1 MVLAARRRG
10 QATTRLDWT
19 VSDVVRSPVPASK
32 LLPRLILIATL
43 TGCAKSDG
51 PSAACGIAAL
61 TAPLV
66 VLESFGKGNLLDQ
79 VPPAV
84 PERLPVRFVAGPA
97 VRGTAIIDS
106 AGKIQVTVAEHP
118 TQPVVGYGVLV
129 VDGRFQAQGVVA
141 YEGVPVPGAATLGQ
155 LVLAGRSVP
164 LLGVRLDPRTIN
176 DPRCPL
182 LPDSL
187 R

>member
-10 QATTRLDWT
+10 QATTHLDWT
-19 VSDVVRSPVPASK
+19 VSDVVRSPLPASQ
-32 LLPRLILIATL
+32 LLPRLILTAAL
-43 TGCAKSDG
+43 LGCAKSDG

-79 VPPAV
+79 VPPTVA
-84 PERLPVRFVAGPA
+84 ERFAVRFVAGPA

-106 AGKIQVTVAEHP
+106 TGKIEVTVAAP
-118 TQPVVGYGVLV
+118 PNQAAVGYGVLV
-129 VDGRFQAQGVVA
+129 VDGRYQTQGVVA
-141 YEGVPVPGAATLGQ
+141 FEGVPVPGATTLGR
-155 LVLAGRSVP
+155 LVLADRSVP
-164 LLGVRLDPRTIN
+164 LLGVRLDPRAIN

>member
-1 MVLAARRRG
+1 MVPAAPRRG
-10 QATTRLDWT
+10 QATNRLDWT
-19 VSDVVRSPVPASK
+19 VSDVVRSAVTASRLPAS
-32 LLPRLILIATL
+32 LFLMATL
-43 TGCAKSDG
+43 AGCGKSEG
-51 PSAACGIAAL
+51 PSAACGITAL
-61 TAPLV
+61 AAPLV

-84 PERLPVRFVAGPA
+84 PPRLPVRFVAGPA
-97 VRGTAIIDS
+97 VRGSAVLDS

-118 TQPVVGYGVLV
+118 NQAPVGYGVLV
-129 VDGRFQAQGVVA
+129 VDGRYAVQGVVA
-141 YEGVPVPGAATLGQ
+141 FEGVPVPGAVTLGR
-155 LVLAGRSVP
+155 LTLPDLSVP
-164 LLGVRLDPRTIN
+164 LLGVRLDPKSIN

>member
-1 MVLAARRRG
+1 MVLAAPRRG

-19 VSDVVRSPVPASK
+19 ISDVVRSPVPVSK
-32 LLPRLILIATL
+32 LLPSLILTVAL
-43 TGCAKSDG
+43 AGCGKSDG

-79 VPPAV
+79 VPPTI
-84 PERLPVRFVAGPA
+84 PERFAVRFVAGPA

-106 AGKIQVTVAEHP
+106 TGKIQVTVAENP
-118 TQPVVGYGVLV
+118 NQASVGYGVLV
-129 VDGRFQAQGVVA
+129 VDGRYQAQGVVA

-155 LVLAGRSVP
+155 LILPGRSVP

>member
-1 MVLAARRRG
+1 MSAC
-10 QATTRLDWT
+10 
-19 VSDVVRSPVPASK
+19 K
-32 LLPRLILIATL
+32 LLPCVILIATL
-43 TGCAKSDG
+43 TGCGKSDG

-84 PERLPVRFVAGPA
+84 PERLAVRFVAGPA
-97 VRGTAIIDS
+97 VRGTAMIDS

-118 TQPVVGYGVLV
+118 NQAPVGYGVLV

-141 YEGVPVPGAATLGQ
+141 YEGVPVPGAVTLGR
-155 LVLAGRSVP
+155 LILPDLSVP